1 MQLLFS
7 LKKEMGMAML
17 FISHDLA
24 LVGGICDRVCVLHD
38 GQLVEELPGGRKM
51 YEKAENP
58 YTRLLMKSV
67 LDIIYKISKSRYK
80 MRSILEVGSEQ
91 LQKL

>member
-1 MQLLFS
+1 MDVSIQAQIMQLLFS

-38 GQLVEELPGGRKM
+38 GQLVEELPGGREM
-51 YEKAENP
+51 YEKAEHP

-67 LDIIYKISKSRYK
+67 LDII
-80 MRSILEVGSEQ
+80 
-91 LQKL
+91 